1 MGNLPELTIFYVSQ
15 GYLSYKDNKKIYY
28 CATYIIGQVLPML
41 NPPESLKNYELKSN
55 EARIIRPKYDHV
67 SGQFLGLVDTLGYLT
82 VRGSEAEYFFDY
94 GFNKENRKV
103 LYSTH
108 KTKVLST
115 FSSTIFNRRRIQYE
129 ADTFSET
136 DFSNL
141 FFFLPATTDRI
152 EDIDRYLNS
161 VNLPP
166 IDTEF

>member
-1 MGNLPELTIFYVSQ
+1 MVGTTITAENDTGFKRNSTELCQKKWYFRSQVCDFSLEKGNLPELTIFYVSQ

-115 FSSTIFNRRRIQYE
+115 FSSTIFNRHRIQY
-129 ADTFSET
+129 
-136 DFSNL
+136 
-141 FFFLPATTDRI
+141 
-152 EDIDRYLNS
+152 
-161 VNLPP
+161 
-166 IDTEF
+166 